1 MASNVS
7 STTALS
13 PAASSAP
20 QRIQRLD
27 EAVVNR
33 IAAGEVSA
41 RAWRPLTLTLS
52 APQVVQR
59 PANAIKEMMENWY
72 TNAGTIFIL
81 LRVFVVV

>member
-1 MASNVS
+1 MTFDLRSHRAMASNVS
-7 STTALS
+7 STS

-41 RAWRPLTLTLS
+41 RRGGRLLS
-52 APQVVQR
+52 PSLPRRWCKDLQMLSR
-59 PANAIKEMMENWY
+59 
-72 TNAGTIFIL
+72 
-81 LRVFVVV
+81 R